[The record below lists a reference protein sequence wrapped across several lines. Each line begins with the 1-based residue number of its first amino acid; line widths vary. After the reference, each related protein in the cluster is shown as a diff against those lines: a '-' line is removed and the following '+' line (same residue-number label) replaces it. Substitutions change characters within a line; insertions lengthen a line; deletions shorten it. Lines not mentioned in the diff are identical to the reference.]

1 MNKKF
6 LSAIL
11 FGALMVT
18 STGTFVSCKDY
29 DDDIDSL
36 KAQVDANKS
45 ECTAGVQALNGQI
58 ATLQTALTTAQATAD
73 AAKKAAADAQAT
85 GDAAVA
91 AAEAAAAAA
100 AQAKADAI
108 AKAIEEA
115 ENLKAWVVAQ
125 NYVTDEQL
133 AEALLPISAKI
144 SAIEETL
151 DQITVYITENLEA
164 NIQTALKNIMALQED
179 LAIQQATLEE
189 YEALIEELQAGDQ
202 ELWAELA
209 TTREELQNAVTALN
223 NLLEKQTGELW
234 EEIALARQEL
244 SNAITNLANIQAD
257 DKAALMA
264 EIEQILLANKT
275 TSETLAAIIN
285 VHADDKAALMGEI
298 ELILAENAK
307 LTETI
312 SSVITLHGEDKAAL
326 EAEIAALKA
335 DLEAKAE
342 ELGNGIKNNAG
353 EIQKLWNEIEQ
364 LINQNVK
371 TTETLSSL
379 AQLIEDLNASHDAD
393 KKELE
398 GKIADVKAELSKSIT
413 DGLAALNA
421 TISAT
426 MEDKLAEVWTSLEE
440 GNTKLNAAINKNV
453 ENIQGLND
461 QLLTLHLL
469 VKNYLT
475 SMTFAPSLYVDGIE
489 AIPFRTLKYNPW
501 IKLATVEEGQESK
514 ALTLSDGTT
523 EANYFVSPA
532 NIDIKAIESLNVLL
546 SDAVN
551 VNSRT
556 VAPITAEIKGVK
568 AGKMTVNL
576 KKNSSEVFGGNGN
589 EFKIMALQAI
599 VNRGALN
606 PNVKSHE
613 VYTVTSDW
621 ARIHEAHYL
630 PQIHAEEDNFETPH
644 LWSYTQGKYAKEG
657 QFILAT
663 SDYMTPINLNKL
675 VTVCLTD
682 IEEAAGESMIK
693 LSAEEIKAYGM
704 KFEFSVD
711 FDEYLLKQGTP
722 EETDQ
727 QKFATITVDENGDYI
742 MTSRAMNGA
751 TENKDAIGREPL
763 VQVVLKDEVNGKVVD
778 VNYFKIKWTAVS
790 NPINLG
796 ALTPAFEGAFEC
808 GKDYTFTVK
817 TEKMNEFFYTKLN
830 ISKEEFHLMYK
841 PDNYPNGFVV
851 RNAKGEEI
859 EDAGSI
865 MQTVAQGST
874 TTYNIEWKYT
884 TGAITKEEWAAK
896 KVERTVY
903 LTYVNQAN
911 PAETITFNMS
921 FVLNIEDMA
930 LAAGYVQT
938 YWTGDLV
945 ANNAA
950 KLFQVNPALTSD
962 KNYGIA
968 NYETCRIIT
977 NMLHG
982 YNVTGIDAD
991 DLVIEDIVSE
1001 NVSEATF
1008 KFDAKKA
1015 SEMNKD
1021 WTVSAD
1027 GLTLLVDGVEAAQ
1040 ITMYEGK
1047 AFIKLFET
1055 DNYNVATEAAKTL
1068 VGKMVPVQLVG
1079 THCSGYET
1087 VLDSYL
1093 VHFIEP
1099 LAAKFNMTEGKLE
1112 DLLTDGAAL
1121 DIRTAVTVAEKF
1133 GLKRDVIYV
1142 DANGKLAAN
1151 SELVS
1156 WYAVEPATWDL
1167 ENAVTNL
1174 NIDKNNLVITDK
1186 FDTKFSA
1193 HSDKYQLEVVKNA
1206 SGYPVEL
1213 KFHNFSGTHIQQAFK
1228 VQIPVYVETKWNS
1241 KLTAEPKYVE
1251 VTIVPGVTE

>member
-18 STGTFVSCKDY
+18 STGTFVSCKDFG
-29 DDDIDSL
+29 DDIDNVQE
-36 KAQVDANKS
+36 QVNAAKS
-45 ECTAGVQALNGQI
+45 DISALQSQV
-58 ATLQTALTTAQATAD
+58 ATLQTALTTAQSTAD
-73 AAKKAAADAQAT
+73 AAKSAAAAAQAT
-85 GDAAVA
+85 GDAALA
-91 AAEAAAAAA
+91 AAEAAKAAA

-108 AKAIEEA
+108 AKAIEEVEA
-115 ENLKAWVVAQ
+115 LKAWVVSQ
-125 NYVTDEQL
+125 NYVTEEQL

-144 SAIEETL
+144 SAIEESL
-151 DQITVYITENLEA
+151 DQIIVYIQENLEA
-164 NIQTALKNIMALQED
+164 NIQTALKNIMTLQED
-179 LAIQQATLEE
+179 LAIQQATLDN
-189 YEALIEELQAGDQ
+189 YAAIMEELGAADE
-202 ELWAELA
+202 ELWAELTTTREGLQESITALNNLLNDTTEGLYGEIASTREGLQEALSALNNIVGENYASLETEIATTREGLQQALTALNNLLDDAKEELAAEIA
-209 TTREELQNAVTALN
+209 TTREELQEVITTLINTHTTDVEEIQNEIGAIYTLVGETSTHLN
-223 NLLEKQTGELW
+223 NL
-234 EEIALARQEL
+234 IAD
-244 SNAITNLANIQAD
+244 NA
-257 DKAALMA
+257 A
-264 EIEQILLANKT
+264 EIESLWK
-275 TSETLAAIIN
+275 
-285 VHADDKAALMGEI
+285 
-298 ELILAENAK
+298 
-307 LTETI
+307 
-312 SSVITLHGEDKAAL
+312 AL
-326 EAEIAALKA
+326 EANKSELKA
-335 DLEAKAE
+335 EITENYNAIV
-342 ELGNGIKNNAG
+342 ELNSNLAT
-353 EIQKLWNEIEQ
+353 LHT
-364 LINQNVK
+364 LVK
-371 TTETLSSL
+371 TRL
-379 AQLIEDLNASHDAD
+379 
-393 KKELE
+393 
-398 GKIADVKAELSKSIT
+398 
-413 DGLAALNA
+413 
-421 TISAT
+421 
-426 MEDKLAEVWTSLEE
+426 TSL
-440 GNTKLNAAINKNV
+440 L
-453 ENIQGLND
+453 
-461 QLLTLHLL
+461 
-469 VKNYLT
+469 
-475 SMTFAPSLYVDGIE
+475 FAPTFYVDGIE

-501 IKLATVEEGQESK
+501 IKLATQEEGQETK
-514 ALTLSDGTT
+514 EMTLSDGTT
-523 EANYFVSPA
+523 EAAYFASPSS
-532 NIDIKAIESLNVLL
+532 IDLTAIEGYNVLL
-546 SDAVN
+546 SDAMN
-551 VNSRT
+551 LKSRAADD
-556 VAPITAEIKGVK
+556 VTATFNRFEN
-568 AGKMTVNL
+568 GKLIVNL
-576 KKNSSEVFGGNGN
+576 KKNTAEVFGGKGN
-589 EFKIMALQAI
+589 EFKVMALQA
-599 VNRGALN
+599 VLAG
-606 PNVKSHE
+606 E
-613 VYTVTSDW
+613 EGTTVTSDW

-630 PQIHAEEDNFETPH
+630 PQIHAANEKVEKPH
-644 LWSYTQGKYAKEG
+644 LWSYNEAIKAKEG
-657 QFILAT
+657 EYIIEE

-675 VTVCLTD
+675 MTVCLTD
-682 IEEAAGESMIK
+682 IENEASTAFIT

-704 KFEFSVD
+704 KLEFSVE
-711 FDEYLLKQGTP
+711 FDEYLLKEGTP

-808 GKDYTFTVK
+808 GEDYTFTVK

-911 PAETITFNMS
+911 SAETITFSMS

-962 KNYGIA
+962 KNYGIK
-968 NYETCRIIT
+968 NYETCRLIT

-982 YNVTGIDAD
+982 YNVAGIDAD
-991 DLVIEDIVSE
+991 ELVIEDIVSE
-1001 NVSEATF
+1001 NVSEVTF
-1008 KFDAKKA
+1008 KFDAEKA
-1015 SEMNKD
+1015 AELNPA
-1021 WTVSAD
+1021 WTVSVD

-1040 ITMYEGK
+1040 ITIYEGK

-1068 VGKMVPVQLVG
+1068 VGEKLPVMLVG
-1079 THCSGYET
+1079 THCTGHTT
-1087 VLDSYL
+1087 VLDQFL

-1112 DLLTDGAAL
+1112 DLLTEGATL

-1151 SELVS
+1151 EELVS
-1156 WYAVEPATWDL
+1156 WYAVKPATWDL

-1193 HSDKYQLEVVKNA
+1193 HSDKYQLEVVKNDNN
-1206 SGYPVEL
+1206 YPVAL

-1241 KLTAEPKYVE
+1241 KLTAEPTYVE

>member
-18 STGTFVSCKDY
+18 STGTFVSCKDFG
-29 DDDIDSL
+29 DDIDNVQE
-36 KAQVDANKS
+36 QVNASKS
-45 ECTAGVQALNGQI
+45 DISALQSQV
-58 ATLQTALTTAQATAD
+58 ATLQTALTTAQSTAD
-73 AAKKAAADAQAT
+73 AAKSAAAAAQAT
-85 GDAAVA
+85 GDAALA
-91 AAEAAAAAA
+91 AAEAAKAAA

-108 AKAIEEA
+108 AKAIEEVEA
-115 ENLKAWVVAQ
+115 LKAWVVSQ
-125 NYVTDEQL
+125 NYVTEEQL

-144 SAIEETL
+144 SAIEESL
-151 DQITVYITENLEA
+151 DQIIVYIQENLEA
-164 NIQTALKNIMALQED
+164 NIQTALKNIMTLQED
-179 LAIQQATLEE
+179 LAIQQETLDN
-189 YEALIEELQAGDQ
+189 YAAIMEELGAADE
-202 ELWAELA
+202 ELWAELTSTREGLQESITALNNLLNDTTEGLYGEIASTREGLQEALSALNNIVSDNYNTLEAEIATTREGLQQALTALNNLLDDAKEELAAEIA
-209 TTREELQNAVTALN
+209 TTREELQEVITTLINTHATDVEEIQNEIGAIYALVGETSTHLN
-223 NLLEKQTGELW
+223 NL
-234 EEIALARQEL
+234 IAD
-244 SNAITNLANIQAD
+244 NA
-257 DKAALMA
+257 A
-264 EIEQILLANKT
+264 EIESLWK
-275 TSETLAAIIN
+275 
-285 VHADDKAALMGEI
+285 
-298 ELILAENAK
+298 
-307 LTETI
+307 
-312 SSVITLHGEDKAAL
+312 AL
-326 EAEIAALKA
+326 EANKSELKA
-335 DLEAKAE
+335 EITENYNAIV
-342 ELGNGIKNNAG
+342 ELNSNLAT
-353 EIQKLWNEIEQ
+353 LHT
-364 LINQNVK
+364 LVK
-371 TTETLSSL
+371 TRL
-379 AQLIEDLNASHDAD
+379 
-393 KKELE
+393 
-398 GKIADVKAELSKSIT
+398 
-413 DGLAALNA
+413 
-421 TISAT
+421 
-426 MEDKLAEVWTSLEE
+426 TSL
-440 GNTKLNAAINKNV
+440 L
-453 ENIQGLND
+453 
-461 QLLTLHLL
+461 
-469 VKNYLT
+469 
-475 SMTFAPSLYVDGIE
+475 FAPSYYVDGIE

-501 IKLATVEEGQESK
+501 INLMTAKEGQETK
-514 ALTLSDGTT
+514 ELTLSDGTT
-523 EANYFVSPA
+523 QAAYFASPST
-532 NIDIKAIESLNVLL
+532 IDLSAIEGYNVLL
-546 SDAVN
+546 NDASN
-551 VNSRT
+551 LKSRAT
-556 VAPITAEIKGVK
+556 DAITATFNKFEN
-568 AGKMTVNL
+568 GKLIVNL
-576 KKNSSEVFGGNGN
+576 KKNTAEVFGGMGD
-589 EFKIMALQAI
+589 EFKVMALQA
-599 VNRGALN
+599 VLAGEEGA
-606 PNVKSHE
+606 V
-613 VYTVTSDW
+613 VTSDW
-621 ARIHEAHYL
+621 ARIYEAHYL
-630 PQIHAEEDNFETPH
+630 PQIHAANEKVVEPH
-644 LWSYTQGKYAKEG
+644 LWSYVDAIEAEEG
-657 QFILAT
+657 EYIIAE

-675 VTVCLTD
+675 MTVCLTD
-682 IEEAAGESMIK
+682 IEGQATESLIK

-704 KFEFSVD
+704 KLEFALV
-711 FDEYLLKQGTP
+711 DEYLLKAGQNV

-727 QKFATITVDENGDYI
+727 QKFATIAEDENGDYI
-742 MTSRAMNGA
+742 MTSCAMNGT

-778 VNYFKIKWTAVS
+778 VNYFKIKWTAVT
-790 NPINLG
+790 NTIELG
-796 ALTPAFEGAFEC
+796 ALTPVFEGEFACDKE
-808 GKDYTFTVK
+808 YTFTVK
-817 TEKMNEFFYTKLN
+817 TEKMNEFFYTALN

-841 PDNYPNGFVV
+841 PDNSPKGFVV

-865 MQTVAQGST
+865 KQILASGST

-911 PAETITFNMS
+911 ASETITFSMS
-921 FVLNIEDMA
+921 FVLDIEDMA

-938 YWTGDLV
+938 YWTGELV

-950 KLFQVNPALTSD
+950 KMFQVNPALTSD

-982 YNVTGIDAD
+982 YNVAGIAAD

-1001 NVSEATF
+1001 NVTEATF

-1015 SEMNKD
+1015 AEMNED

-1112 DLLTDGAAL
+1112 DLLTDGATL

-1174 NIDKNNLVITDK
+1174 NIDGNNLVITNK

-1228 VQIPVYVETKWNS
+1228 VQIPVYVNTKWNS
-1241 KLTAEPKYVE
+1241 KLTAEPTYVE
-1251 VTIVPGVTE
+1251 VTIVSGVTE